1 MKVLV
6 TGAAG
11 FIGFHVVRKL
21 LDYKWQV
28 IGLDNI
34 NSYYDVNLKYARLQQ
49 CGIHPEDIIS
59 HNEVL
64 SSSYDNYSFYQI
76 DLADKEQMDELFRN
90 HSFEVVIN
98 LGAQAGVRYSLE
110 DPYTY
115 VQSNIVGFVN
125 LLENCRKQ
133 GIKHFVYASSSS
145 VYGMNSKYPFSEDD
159 MADYPVSLYA
169 ATKRSDELMAFTYSH
184 LYQLP
189 CTGLRFFTVYGPWGR
204 PDMSPMIFADSI
216 QKGVPLKVFNHG
228 DMLRDFTYID
238 DVVDGLVS
246 VLDYPPG
253 VNEEKPY
260 YRILNIGHADPVKL
274 LDFIHTMEEVMG
286 KKAKLDFQPMQAG
299 DVTVTYA
306 DVRHLRELT
315 GYQPRTSLTC
325 GLSKFISWYE
335 TYYDL

>member
-28 IGLDNI
+28 VGLDNI

-49 CGIHPEDIIS
+49 CGIYRENIIS

-64 SSSYDNYSFYQI
+64 SSSYANYSFYQI
-76 DLADKEQMDELFRN
+76 DLADKEQMDELFKN

-184 LYQLP
+184 L
-189 CTGLRFFTVYGPWGR
+189 
-204 PDMSPMIFADSI
+204 
-216 QKGVPLKVFNHG
+216 
-228 DMLRDFTYID
+228 
-238 DVVDGLVS
+238 
-246 VLDYPPG
+246 
-253 VNEEKPY
+253 
-260 YRILNIGHADPVKL
+260 
-274 LDFIHTMEEVMG
+274 
-286 KKAKLDFQPMQAG
+286 
-299 DVTVTYA
+299 
-306 DVRHLRELT
+306 
-315 GYQPRTSLTC
+315 
-325 GLSKFISWYE
+325 
-335 TYYDL
+335 